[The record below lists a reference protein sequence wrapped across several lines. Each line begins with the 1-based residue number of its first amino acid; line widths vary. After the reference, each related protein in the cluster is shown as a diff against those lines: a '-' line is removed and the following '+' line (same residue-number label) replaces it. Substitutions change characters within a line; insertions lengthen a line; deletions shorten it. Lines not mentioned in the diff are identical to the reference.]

1 MTWGGLDEIFNPG
14 AANFREEMDRKR
26 IEARI
31 PGNEGGP
38 NTVDLEK
45 GVVRITVARKQ
56 VAPADAPDHAPQD
69 AQAPTPQDAP
79 APTPQDAPAPTPRD
93 AVHWPGPREDAV

>member
-14 AANFREEMDRKR
+14 AAHFREELDRKR

-45 GVVRITVARKQ
+45 GVVRITVVRKQ
-56 VAPADAPDHAPQD
+56 DPLADAPEDAPVD
-69 AQAPTPQDAP
+69 TPQGALVE
-79 APTPQDAPAPTPRD
+79 TPQD
-93 AVHWPGPREDAV
+93 AVHWPGTPQDAV

>member
-14 AANFREEMDRKR
+14 AAHFREEMDRKR

-45 GVVRITVARKQ
+45 GVVRITLTRKQ
-56 VAPADAPDHAPQD
+56 DAVADAPQD
-69 AQAPTPQDAP
+69 AVTETLQDAP
-79 APTPQDAPAPTPRD
+79 APTPQDA
-93 AVHWPGPREDAV
+93 VHWPAAPQDAV

>member
-14 AANFREEMDRKR
+14 AAHLREEMDRKR

-56 VAPADAPDHAPQD
+56 DAVVGTPQDEPQD
-69 AQAPTPQDAP
+69 APVETPQDAADWP
-79 APTPQDAPAPTPRD
+79 ASPQDE
-93 AVHWPGPREDAV
+93 V